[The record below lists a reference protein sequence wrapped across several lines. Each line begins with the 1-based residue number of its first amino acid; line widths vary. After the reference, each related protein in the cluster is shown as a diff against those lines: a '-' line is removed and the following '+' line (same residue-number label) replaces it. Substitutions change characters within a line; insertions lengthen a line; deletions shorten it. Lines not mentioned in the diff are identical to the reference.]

1 MISKYV
7 KADVPESRNIRIVII
22 KPSKYDDEGYVIR
35 HFRGVLPSNTLAC
48 LSSLTQEVAKH
59 KLLGNDVTLQ
69 VDLFDDT
76 VQKIP
81 VDRIIK
87 SNRLPKQRTIIVL
100 AGVQSNQFPRAAD
113 LARKFR
119 AGGLQVLIGGFHV
132 TGTLALS
139 KTIAPEIQ
147 ELLDL
152 GVSVVQGEVEET
164 WGEILRDAAEDRL
177 QPLYDFMQR
186 KPDLNNHP
194 IPMFHEK
201 YLKKFIV
208 SNFGTI
214 DCSRGCPFNCSFCSI
229 INVQGKE
236 MRVRSPQ
243 MLINT
248 LRENYHQHHL
258 TFYFFTDDNFAR
270 NSNWKEIFQ
279 MLIRL
284 REEEHILIQFMI
296 QVDTQ
301 SHTIPDFV
309 SLASK
314 AGCTQVFI
322 GMESINPKNL
332 KAAGKMQNHV
342 QDYASLIAAWH
353 NSKVATHVAYILG
366 FPFDTSESI
375 REDVQRLQ
383 NELKVEQASF
393 FMLTPIPG
401 SQDHARMIERGEPM
415 HPDLNDYDSFHETIR
430 HPNFA
435 PGELAASYR
444 EAWKSFYSFSYMR
457 EVLSHANPE
466 NYWNIFFDFIW
477 YKNSAL
483 IERGHPMIH
492 GFFRLKNRTE
502 RRPGFTIE
510 SKLRHFVRRTRE
522 VQYLLRSWISLVLE
536 MEELWLQTRKRSEA
550 ELRLLSEVE
559 NLRKQVN
566 RNLRA
571 AELQLA
577 HIRARLYSPELRVP
591 SRMALAFRDLN
602 FSMAKRL
609 TYSRED
615 LKLFWQRTGRMK
627 MLFVRPHK
635 VVLNFL
641 KDIQLFVLFVKD
653 LARV

>member
-1 MISKYV
+1 MISHYF
-7 KADVPESRNIRIVII
+7 KARPHANKNIRIVII

-48 LSSLTQEVAKH
+48 LSSLTQEVARQKF
-59 KLLGNDVTLQ
+59 LGEDVTLE

-81 VDRIIK
+81 VDRIIQ
-87 SNRLPKQRTIIVL
+87 SNHLPRQRTIIVL

-119 AGGLQVLIGGFHV
+119 SGGLQVLIGGFHV

-139 KTIAPEIQ
+139 KTVTPEIQ

-152 GVSVVQGEVEET
+152 GVSVVQGEVEDT

-186 KPDLNNHP
+186 KPDLNSHP
-194 IPMFHEK
+194 IPMFHK
-201 YLKKFIV
+201 NYLKKFIV

-243 MLINT
+243 MLIDT
-248 LRENYHQHHL
+248 LRNNYHQHHL
-258 TFYFFTDDNFAR
+258 SFYFFTDDNFAR

-279 MLIRL
+279 GLIRM
-284 REEEHILIQFMI
+284 REEEHIPIQFMI

-309 SLASK
+309 TLASK

-342 QDYASLIAAWH
+342 QDYAALIAAWH

-366 FPFDTSESI
+366 FPFDTPESI

-401 SQDHARMIERGEPM
+401 SQDHARMVERGESM

-435 PGELAASYR
+435 PGDLAASYR
-444 EAWKSFYSFSYMR
+444 EAWKTFYSFNYMR
-457 EVLSHANPE
+457 DVLSQANPE
-466 NYWNIFFDFIW
+466 NYWNIFFDFLW

-483 IERGHPMIH
+483 IEGGHPMIH
-492 GFFRLKNRTE
+492 GFFRLKNRTD
-502 RRPGFTIE
+502 RRPGVAVE
-510 SKLRHFVRRTRE
+510 SRLQHFMRRARE
-522 VQYLLRSWISLVLE
+522 IRYLLRSWLSLVLE

-550 ELRLLSEVE
+550 ELRLLSEME
-559 NLRKQVN
+559 NLRKQAN

-571 AELQLA
+571 AEVQLA
-577 HIRARLYSPELRVP
+577 HIRARLHSPDLRVP

-609 TYSRED
+609 TNSRED
-615 LKLFWQRTGRMK
+615 LRLFWQRTNRLK
-627 MLFVRPHK
+627 ALFARPHK
-635 VVLNFL
+635 VALNFL
-641 KDIQLFVLFVKD
+641 KDIQLFLLFVKD